1 MKFIEGMIHQDL
13 FNYPNAVKETV
24 ICDLCG
30 LDVPKTLSHRSKDG
44 FNVFTSICRNCALVY
59 INPRMTKEEYN
70 RYYQSFYRL
79 DRAAKKGQNDHS
91 LEKNFQEA
99 RVFGA
104 AFARRF
110 KNYVQPGLVLDVGSS
125 TGGVLQGIRD
135 EVSGV
140 TLLGVEPSV
149 AESEYAREKGIET
162 ENCLFEDF
170 LAKEKGVHPKNIFCI
185 QSLNHLLSP
194 RKFIEWSHKT
204 LDNGGFLFLAV
215 KNFRQQVRRA
225 GSFSSDIQIDHPY
238 MFTPETLR
246 VLVESVGFEIVQF
259 ETDEHKT
266 KKERAAQ
273 RATGL
278 STQHIRLVGRKI
290 SPNRAFPLGSSLR
303 YWKIRIS
310 LSLFFIKLHHYFI
323 SWFR

>member
-1 MKFIEGMIHQDL
+1 MIHGDF
-13 FNYPNAVKETV
+13 FNYSDTLKEKV

-30 LDVPKTLSHRSKDG
+30 FDVPKVLSCRSKDG
-44 FNVFTSICRNCALVY
+44 VSVLTSICRNCALIY
-59 INPRMTKEEYN
+59 INPRMTKEEYS

-79 DRAAKKGQNDHS
+79 DRATKKNQDDPS
-91 LEKNFQEA
+91 LEKNFKEA

-104 AFARRF
+104 AFACRF
-110 KNYVQPGLVLDVGSS
+110 KNYIQPGLVLDVGSS

-149 AESEYAREKGIET
+149 AESEYAKRKGIET

-170 LAKEKGVHPKNIFCI
+170 LGKEKGIHPKNIFCI

-194 RKFIEWSHKT
+194 RKFVEWSHET

-225 GSFSSDIQIDHPY
+225 GSLSSAVQIDHPY

-246 VLVESVGFEIVQF
+246 VLVESVGFEIIQL

-266 KKERAAQ
+266 KKERMAQ
-273 RATGL
+273 RAAGL
-278 STQHIRLVGRKI
+278 STQHIRLVARKI
-290 SPNRAFPLGSSLR
+290 SSGRILPLGSRLR

-310 LSLFFIKLHHYFI
+310 LYLVFIKLHHYCI
-323 SWFR
+323 SRFR